1 MTSNVERLTW
11 KYLWDF
17 LIEMSGKELKEL
29 PDITV
34 IVWNEQ
40 SAWWALELLS
50 LEREVTWS
58 GGLKSDVLHGTLM
71 WWGEREREQNTHL
84 VFFLVCDHI

>member
-71 WWGEREREQNTHL
+71 WGVVGRERERTKHSSC
-84 VFFLVCDHI
+84 FFPCL